1 MRVAL
6 VTNEVARGRISVAH
20 KREAPAGR
28 TQLLLAPGACDG
40 SDTRLRALLADGRVA
55 PPRNHRRFH
64 PLGFDA
70 WDVKVR
76 SEFVATPRALRAA
89 GLDHFCHRGTG
100 SHHSVAAGTVAFS
113 AHVCPP
119 KPLPPGTGDHWSNL
133 NAGVAPRLLVHHA
146 ARESRVSGDGA
157 IPSGM

>member
-1 MRVAL
+1 VRMAAVAD
-6 VTNEVARGRISVAH
+6 EVPGSSVGVAH
-20 KREAPAGR
+20 EAEAAAR
-28 TQLLLAPGACDG
+28 SAELLFAPRACNG

-55 PPRNHRRFH
+55 APRDHRRFH

-76 SEFVATPRALRAA
+76 SEFMATPLGLGAA
-89 GLDHFCHRGTG
+89 VLDHFCHRGTG

-113 AHVCPP
+113 AHACAR
-119 KPLPPGTGDHWSNL
+119 KP
-133 NAGVAPRLLVHHA
+133 GVAGAVATGPVGQLQWHGRLLVHHA
-146 ARESRVSGDGA
+146 PQENVWSRAGA